1 MCRLKIRSPRRRRSA
16 GASQSRWIRSP
27 APGAMVSGHVTFSD
41 GKTAD
46 WYIDQTGRFGL
57 VPPEPGYRPSQ
68 ADLAEF
74 QAILDRELAKI
85 GY

>member
-1 MCRLKIRSPRRRRSA
+1 MAVDQITRA
-16 GASQSRWIRSP
+16 
-27 APGAMVSGHVTFSD
+27 GAMVSGHVTFTD
-41 GKTAD
+41 GKKAD

-57 VPPEPGYRPSQ
+57 VPPEPGYRPSP

-74 QAILDRELAKI
+74 QGKLDRELAKF